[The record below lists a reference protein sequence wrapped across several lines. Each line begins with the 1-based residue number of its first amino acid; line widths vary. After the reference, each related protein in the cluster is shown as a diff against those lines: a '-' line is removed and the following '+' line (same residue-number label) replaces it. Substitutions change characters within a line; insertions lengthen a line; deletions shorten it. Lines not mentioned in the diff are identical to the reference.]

1 MTGGNTVRALPQL
14 CTSTSCRLGVAIVV
28 FVGTAAALA
37 PLLAPFDPFALVGPS
52 LAPPSVAHPFG
63 TDALGRD
70 LLSGLLHGART
81 STVLALGVGAIVFV
95 IGTSVGLV
103 SGWKGG
109 FIDDLL
115 MRVTE
120 AFQVLPR
127 FFLAAICIA
136 ALGPGL
142 DRVVLVLGLTSWP
155 ELARVVRSETLG
167 LREREFVLAARALG
181 ASTGRILSKEL
192 LPNVMPAALVVVGI
206 TLGRALLI
214 DAGLGFLGLGDPNR
228 MSWGYLAGQAQPFLR
243 SAWWLA
249 LFPGL
254 AVSIFVLGLNLLA
267 DAANDALADR
277 VR

>member
-1 MTGGNTVRALPQL
+1 MRALPQL
-14 CTSTSCRLGVAIVV
+14 CTSISCRLGVAIVV
-28 FVGTAAALA
+28 FVGTAAVFA

-155 ELARVVRSETLG
+155 GLARVVRSETLG

-192 LPNVMPAALVVVGI
+192 LPNVMPAALVVIGI